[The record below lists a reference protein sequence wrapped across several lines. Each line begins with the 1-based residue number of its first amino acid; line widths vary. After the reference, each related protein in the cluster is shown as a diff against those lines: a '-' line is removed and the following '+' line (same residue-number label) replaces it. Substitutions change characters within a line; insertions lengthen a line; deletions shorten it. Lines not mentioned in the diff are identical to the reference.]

1 MSELGSSTPAESA
14 ADDGR
19 DSHCVP
25 EVCTIMTL
33 PSERL
38 QLGQRM
44 RNSRLLAGAAIVII
58 VVFASIV
65 LNRSIFPE
73 DGGFDGEYTHQLDI
87 WTEPKDVE
95 YDLHI
100 TFYETHSEAENSGEH
115 FISVGFSIG
124 PDDDN
129 QHILYLYNIPRSL
142 TSVWVSIYC
151 SYGSGIDTDAVV
163 EDLALGILE
172 SITLDDFEIRLKLT
186 LM

>member
-1 MSELGSSTPAESA
+1 
-14 ADDGR
+14 
-19 DSHCVP
+19 
-25 EVCTIMTL
+25 MTQ

-38 QLGQRM
+38 QLVQRL
-44 RNSRLLAGAAIVII
+44 RNSKVLLGAAIVII
-58 VVFASIV
+58 IVLSSIV
-65 LNRSIFPE
+65 LNRSLLP
-73 DGGFDGEYTHQLDI
+73 DDNGFDGEYTHQLDI
-87 WTEPKDVE
+87 WTEPKDFE

-100 TFYETHSEAENSGEH
+100 TFYETRSDAENSGEH

-129 QHILYLYNIPRSL
+129 QHILHLYNIPRSS

-172 SITLDDFEIRLKLT
+172 PITVDDFEIRLKLT